1 MITVTDNRAA
11 SRFEA
16 HDGETLGGF
25 AVYLRTPELV
35 AFVHTEV
42 DPAFEG
48 RGVGSLLAREGIE
61 AVAAEGLR
69 VLAVCPFI
77 AGWLTR
83 HPQYAHLE
91 YRAAS
96 TVTD

>member
-1 MITVTDNRAA
+1 MITVTDNPAA
-11 SRFEA
+11 HRFEA
-16 HDGETLGGF
+16 HEGDALAGF
-25 AVYLRTPELV
+25 AGYVRTAELV

-61 AVAAEGLR
+61 SVRAEGLR

-77 AGWLTR
+77 AGWMTR
-83 HPQYAHLE
+83 HPEYAHLE
-91 YRAAS
+91 YRATS

>member
-1 MITVTDNRAA
+1 MITVTDNRTAN
-11 SRFEA
+11 RFEA
-16 HDGETLGGF
+16 RDGETLAGF
-25 AVYLRTPELV
+25 AAYGHTPELV

-48 RGVGSLLAREGIE
+48 RGVGSLLARAGIE
-61 AVAAEGLR
+61 SVQAEGLR

-77 AGWLTR
+77 AGWLLR

-91 YRAAS
+91 YRAVS
-96 TVTD
+96 TAAD